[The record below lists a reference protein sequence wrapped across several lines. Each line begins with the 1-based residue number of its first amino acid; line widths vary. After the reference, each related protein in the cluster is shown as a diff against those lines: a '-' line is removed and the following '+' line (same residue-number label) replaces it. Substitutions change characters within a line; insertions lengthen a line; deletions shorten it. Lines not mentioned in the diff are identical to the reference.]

1 MGNVGC
7 LSRLL
12 ASFRQLPHGPSALG
26 GCPAGAVP
34 AYCQEPPHP
43 TPGSPLGWLL
53 PHSLQEQ
60 RCSLQT
66 SLPVVVLDC
75 LKICV
80 GHLGCLPPTSRTE
93 GAPVFFHVS
102 KPKLWSPCTCKVL
115 DEPLVSEQKSQSPS
129 QPGAPEGPS
138 ERLDFQG
145 VGGAGGQSGMLRLP
159 PAPQHSSSLPLQL
172 LPPVSSSSAG
182 FQVAGLG
189 PAWAF
194 VSASSWMSDLR
205 HVSLFLWV
213 CYWRQ
218 QWL

>member
-129 QPGAPEGPS
+129 QPGAPRGTLREAGLPGSRRSWRSVRDVEAPPCTPAQLQPPTAASATCVFLVRWLPSGRPGPS
-138 ERLDFQG
+138 
-145 VGGAGGQSGMLRLP
+145 VGFCLCVFP
-159 PAPQHSSSLPLQL
+159 
-172 LPPVSSSSAG
+172 
-182 FQVAGLG
+182 
-189 PAWAF
+189 
-194 VSASSWMSDLR
+194 DE
-205 HVSLFLWV
+205 
-213 CYWRQ
+213 
-218 QWL
+218 